1 MKKNDN
7 RQYNLLKTRH
17 NLLKAIR
24 SYFYRHK
31 YIEVETPNLMKTA
44 PPDPY
49 VDPLEVS
56 IEGKSSCHLHT
67 SPEINMKK
75 LLQFGHERI
84 FQICKVYRVEEFEE
98 MHSTEFTMLEWYRKG
113 TYTQAMDEVEDLVC
127 YIADRVCNNMN
138 NYFKKPFKVIE
149 LKELLFKYFGM
160 DPFKLNRD
168 EFFHM
173 LYSKGFTN
181 IDDKDDWNS
190 MFFKLFIQDIE
201 PKIIEKN
208 PYFIKDWPCSIT
220 TMAKRKDDNIVER
233 FELYINGME
242 ISNGYTELLD
252 TEEQRR
258 RFINDNRER
267 EKLSKKTF
275 ELDEEFL
282 QVLSNIKGQY
292 AGVSIGVDRLLM
304 ALLDKERID
313 DVLIQRF
320 K

>member
-1 MKKNDN
+1 M
-7 RQYNLLKTRH
+7 
-17 NLLKAIR
+17 
-24 SYFYRHK
+24 S
-31 YIEVETPNLMKTA
+31 
-44 PPDPY
+44 
-49 VDPLEVS
+49 
-56 IEGKSSCHLHT
+56 
-67 SPEINMKK
+67 
-75 LLQFGHERI
+75 
-84 FQICKVYRVEEFEE
+84 
-98 MHSTEFTMLEWYRKG
+98 
-113 TYTQAMDEVEDLVC
+113 
-127 YIADRVCNNMN
+127 
-138 NYFKKPFKVIE
+138 NYFKKPFKVYE
-149 LKELLFKYFGM
+149 LKDLFIKYYDI
-160 DPFKLNRD
+160 DPFKLNRE
-168 EFFHM
+168 EFFNM
-173 LYSKGFTN
+173 LNLKGFTN

-201 PKIIEKN
+201 PKIIEKT
-208 PYFIKDWPCSIT
+208 PYFIRDWPCSIS
-220 TMAKRKDDNIVER
+220 TMAKRKDDNMVER
-233 FELYINGME
+233 FELYINGIE

-282 QVLSNIKGQY
+282 QVLPNIKGQY